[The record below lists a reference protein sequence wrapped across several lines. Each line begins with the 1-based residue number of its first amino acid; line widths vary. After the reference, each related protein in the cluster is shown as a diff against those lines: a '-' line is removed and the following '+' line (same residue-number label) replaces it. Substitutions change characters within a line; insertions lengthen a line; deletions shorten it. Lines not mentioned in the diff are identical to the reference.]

1 MPSRASRPPRVP
13 KGDVLGTA
21 RLAGIMAA
29 KRTAE
34 LIPLCHPLAL
44 TKLELTLELDDAAS
58 AIAVR
63 ATVEAFDRTGV
74 EMEALTAVSVAALT
88 VYDMLKGIDRA
99 MEIGPTR
106 LVSQERRA
114 LRRFHAMSL
123 FEIRD
128 SELSVAEVIAA
139 VTRPEAGGIA
149 VFVGT
154 VRSENAGLPVTR
166 LEYQAYASMAAKEM
180 ARIGAEIALEI
191 ADVRL
196 AVLHRVG
203 SLVVGR
209 RRRGLRRQHA
219 RTAQKH
225 FKPAAY

>member
-1 MPSRASRPPRVP
+1 
-13 KGDVLGTA
+13 
-21 RLAGIMAA
+21 
-29 KRTAE
+29 
-34 LIPLCHPLAL
+34 
-44 TKLELTLELDDAAS
+44 
-58 AIAVR
+58 
-63 ATVEAFDRTGV
+63 
-74 EMEALTAVSVAALT
+74 
-88 VYDMLKGIDRA
+88 
-99 MEIGPTR
+99 
-106 LVSQERRA
+106 
-114 LRRFHAMSL
+114 MSL
-123 FEIRD
+123 FEVRE

-203 SLVVGR
+203 SLVVGDAAVVCAASTPHR
-209 RRRGLRRQHA
+209 AEAFQACRLLIDRIKA
-219 RTAQKH
+219 RVPIWKREHGPGGPYWVGWEDARCEPGAEHGHGHGHSHGPHDDQ
-225 FKPAAY
+225 